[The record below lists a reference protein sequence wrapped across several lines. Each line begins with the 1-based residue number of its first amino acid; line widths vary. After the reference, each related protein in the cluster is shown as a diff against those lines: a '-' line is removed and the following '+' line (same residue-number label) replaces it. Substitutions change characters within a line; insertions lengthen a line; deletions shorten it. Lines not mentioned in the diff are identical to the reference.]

1 MQKTVCRYLVPVLRN
16 LWQKFTRLKK
26 TDLRISHSS
35 SESPIE
41 SEIEM
46 EPPADQLRKMAFD
59 RRNKN
64 WLEESWNLIDT
75 IEKNN
80 KGRQS
85 VIIKQETL
93 QEVREKG

>member
-1 MQKTVCRYLVPVLRN
+1 
-16 LWQKFTRLKK
+16 
-26 TDLRISHSS
+26 
-35 SESPIE
+35 
-41 SEIEM
+41 
-46 EPPADQLRKMAFD
+46 MAFD

-93 QEVREKG
+93 QEVRLKKGLRYVTGMILSQV

>member
-1 MQKTVCRYLVPVLRN
+1 
-16 LWQKFTRLKK
+16 
-26 TDLRISHSS
+26 
-35 SESPIE
+35 
-41 SEIEM
+41 M

-93 QEVREKG
+93 QEVRLKKGLRYVTGMILSQV

>member
-1 MQKTVCRYLVPVLRN
+1 M
-16 LWQKFTRLKK
+16 FH
-26 TDLRISHSS
+26 RISHSS

-46 EPPADQLRKMAFD
+46 EPPADQLRRMAFD

-75 IEKNN
+75 IAV
-80 KGRQS
+80 S
-85 VIIKQETL
+85 YTHLTL
-93 QEVREKG
+93 PTNREV

>member
-1 MQKTVCRYLVPVLRN
+1 MY
-16 LWQKFTRLKK
+16 
-26 TDLRISHSS
+26 LRISHSS

-93 QEVREKG
+93 QEVRFQKRVEITRVMFLV

>member
-1 MQKTVCRYLVPVLRN
+1 M
-16 LWQKFTRLKK
+16 FH
-26 TDLRISHSS
+26 RISHSS

-46 EPPADQLRKMAFD
+46 EPPADQLRRMAFD

-93 QEVREKG
+93 QEVRSKRVEICFWYDVITGSGVRENGTILEF

>member
-1 MQKTVCRYLVPVLRN
+1 M
-16 LWQKFTRLKK
+16 FH
-26 TDLRISHSS
+26 RISHSS

-46 EPPADQLRKMAFD
+46 EPPADQLRRMAFD

-93 QEVREKG
+93 QEVRFEKGLKYVFGMMLSQVQELEKMGPF

>member
-1 MQKTVCRYLVPVLRN
+1 
-16 LWQKFTRLKK
+16 
-26 TDLRISHSS
+26 
-35 SESPIE
+35 
-41 SEIEM
+41 M